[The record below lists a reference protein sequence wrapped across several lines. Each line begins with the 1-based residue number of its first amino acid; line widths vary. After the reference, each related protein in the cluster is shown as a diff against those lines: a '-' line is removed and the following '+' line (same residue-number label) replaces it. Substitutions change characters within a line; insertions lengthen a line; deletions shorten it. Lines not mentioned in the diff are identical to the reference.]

1 MYTIDKLE
9 GGSLEVVTPHP
20 NVTLGS
26 VFSQTNDLGLN
37 IPTAETR
44 IAKTLE
50 EGKTFKGMDA
60 ETGWMINFRAK
71 LDSSMAAYTVTIPN
85 MAFLGSPT
93 NDVPFVQVPGVLTQ
107 LKAFDLNYQQA
118 AQAYGD
124 EAALQAM
131 AQQLS
136 QQTGT
141 TVTTDMV
148 IALLASCPDQDT
160 IDVVQRMVDGIGSE
174 DWTYFTFWFSENKE
188 AQATTYYKIFINHGL
203 AGGVRDSQGET
214 VGQCPWIAPLA
225 FNGSDIT
232 IGGKIGSYIKGND
245 VSIPFIGEIKDIGVF
260 NQSFG
265 FDRIAWLNQ
274 ELAQRA

>member
-26 VFSQTNDLGLN
+26 VFSQTNDSGLT

-50 EGKTFKGMDA
+50 EGKTFKGYDA
-60 ETGWMINFRAK
+60 TTGWMINFRAK

-85 MAFLGSPT
+85 MAFIGADP
-93 NDVPFVQVPGVLTQ
+93 NVPFVQVPAVLTQ
-107 LKAFDLNYQQA
+107 LKVYDLNYQQA

-141 TVTTDMV
+141 TVTTEMV
-148 IALLASCPDQDT
+148 VALLASCPSQET
-160 IDVVQRMVDGIGSE
+160 IDVVQAMVDGIGTGK
-174 DWTYFTFWFSENKE
+174 WTYFTFWFSQNKE

-203 AGGVRDSQGET
+203 EGGVHDSQGET
-214 VGQCPWIAPLA
+214 IGVSPWIVPVA
-225 FNGSDIT
+225 FDGSNVS
-232 IGGKIGSYIKGND
+232 IGGNIGSYIKGND

-260 NQSFG
+260 NQSFN
-265 FDRIAWLNQ
+265 FSQIAWLNG
-274 ELAQRA
+274 ELSNRF

>member
-37 IPTAETR
+37 IPTSETR

-50 EGKTFKGMDA
+50 SGKTFKGMNA
-60 ETGWMINFRAK
+60 ETGWMINFRSK

-131 AQQLS
+131 
-136 QQTGT
+136 
-141 TVTTDMV
+141 
-148 IALLASCPDQDT
+148 
-160 IDVVQRMVDGIGSE
+160 VDGIGSNE
-174 DWTYFTFWFSENKE
+174 WTYFTFWFSENKE

-214 VGQCPWIAPLA
+214 VGQCPWIAPLT

-260 NQSFG
+260 NQTFNFG
-265 FDRIAWLNQ
+265 QIEWLNK
-274 ELAQRA
+274 ELSQRF